1 MQGQAILL
9 QSLPAKYVG
18 WIAAGFGLTVALS
31 VAVFVLGCAIAAGW
45 LVLARSPIMPLRLTA
60 RGAVG
65 LLRRTPLLVQ
75 LFFWYFGAAQL
86 PGEGAIG
93 ALYDWQGWRIGG
105 WHVPAPSLEALA
117 SLAGIGLYA
126 SAFYARELE
135 AGLANVPRGQ
145 GAAALALGFTPA
157 AAFWRVVLPQ
167 ALRIAARPMVGQF
180 CQTIKNTS
188 LAMAIG
194 FAEMSYTARQ
204 VETDSLM
211 TFQAFGL
218 ATLLYVALIL
228 LLQAAAPVLLRCLGW
243 TEAARA

>member
-86 PGEGAIG
+86 LGEGAIG